1 MERKKR
7 VNFEGR
13 DVEATELSFQV
24 GGENWNQYLIDD
36 GTVIRMKTVV
46 TEVVRID
53 GEYDAEGNPIYLV
66 RSSNVVAVSAPE
78 KMKKPKQE

>member
-7 VNFEGR
+7 VNFQGR
-13 DVEATELSFQV
+13 EVEATELSFQV

-36 GTVIRMKTVV
+36 NTVIRMKTVV

-53 GEYDAEGNPIYLV
+53 GEYDPEGNPIYLV

-78 KMKKPKQE
+78 KLKKPKQE